1 MEIFKQ
7 PSSTPEEDT
16 ITLPAGPSGIA
27 TQKPVMDKKLTLVA

>member
-7 PSSTPEEDT
+7 PSSTPEEDA

-27 TQKPVMDKKLTLVA
+27 IACYGLKKN